1 MAQLR
6 QDFEKFEQLNT
17 VVVAIGPEKPEPFS
31 AYFEE
36 HDLPFRGI
44 PDPDHR
50 ILRLYGQQIKL
61 FKGGR
66 MPAQVIID
74 RAGMV
79 RYVHYG
85 KGMADIPGNDE
96 LLRFL
101 AELEEEE

>member
-6 QDFEKFEQLNT
+6 QDFDKFEQLNT
-17 VVVAIGPEKPEPFS
+17 VVVAIGPEKPGPFS
-31 AYFEE
+31 TYFEE

-74 RAGMV
+74 RAGSV

-85 KGMADIPGNDE
+85 KGMADIPENDE
-96 LLRFL
+96 LLRIL